1 MLRYHRLILIKK
13 YQLKNGV
20 FGILEKG
27 GKAFE
32 KRFYYYSKRIN
43 ER

>member
-1 MLRYHRLILIKK
+1 MLRYHRPILIKK
-13 YQLKNGV
+13 YQLKNDV

-32 KRFYYYSKRIN
+32 KRFYYYKRIN